1 MSFTQKL
8 KISRFVVSC
17 VFLTGYTA
25 YTAYAV
31 YYYRTFGNALSIAL
45 LVLIGVAF
53 GLSAFITFTSYRIN
67 LKDRPRPLALRF
79 IKMTKYFI
87 QLVTS
92 AISLALVLSA
102 VHEPSLFSLI
112 IAAISIPFL
121 LWGLLVNV
129 LAEFIDHI
137 FAKGF
142 GRRVFIPSVPTDASG
157 QPIDLTAAI
166 RKVDGAA
173 RYRKWMEQKNLNK
186 KMSSKNFY

>member
-1 MSFTQKL
+1 M
-8 KISRFVVSC
+8 VSC

-142 GRRVFIPSVPTDASG
+142 GRRVFIPSVPLMPDGTPVD
-157 QPIDLTAAI
+157 ITAAI

>member
-1 MSFTQKL
+1 MSFSSKL
-8 KISRFVVSC
+8 KKSRFILSC
-17 VFLTGYTA
+17 IFLTGYTA
-25 YTAYAV
+25 YTVYAV
-31 YYYRTFGNALSIAL
+31 YYYRTFANALSIIL

-67 LKDRPRPLALRF
+67 LKDRPRPLVLRF

-129 LAEFIDHI
+129 LAEFVDRI
-137 FAKGF
+137 FAGGF
-142 GRRVFIPSVPTDASG
+142 GRRYFVPVVPQDANG
-157 QPIDLTAAI
+157 RPIDLTKVIAN
-166 RKVDGAA
+166 VDGAA
-173 RYRKWMEQKNLNK
+173 RQRKALERAARK
-186 KMSSKNFY
+186 KQHADL

>member
-1 MSFTQKL
+1 M
-8 KISRFVVSC
+8 ISC

-25 YTAYAV
+25 YTVYAV
-31 YYYRTFGNALSIAL
+31 YYYRTFANALSIAL

-137 FAKGF
+137 FANGF
-142 GRRVFIPSVPTDASG
+142 GRRYFVPSIPLDANG
-157 QPIDLTAAI
+157 RPIDITAAI
-166 RKVDGAA
+166 AQVDGAA
-173 RYRKWMEQKNLNK
+173 RYRKLMEQKNFNK
-186 KMSSKNFY
+186 KY